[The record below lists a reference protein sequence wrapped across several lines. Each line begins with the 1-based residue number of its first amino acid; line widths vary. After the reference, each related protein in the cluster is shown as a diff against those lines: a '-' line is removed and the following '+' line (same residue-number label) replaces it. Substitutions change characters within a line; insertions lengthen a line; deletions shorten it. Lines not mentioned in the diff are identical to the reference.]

1 MPLIQHVFD
10 SFPRLDLLDGPT
22 PIQRLARIEEELGLA
37 SRGIALFA
45 KRDDVMSLGGG
56 GNKLRKLEYHLGHA
70 RAAGVDTIVSVGGVQ
85 SNHARLTAAAAAR
98 HGFACELILS
108 RLVPKDDTD
117 YETNGNVL
125 LDDLFGARPTLL
137 PRGTNGLAQAE
148 ARADALR
155 AAGHTVLVLPTGGS
169 TPLGALGYVRCARE
183 IAMQEETSGQRFDRI
198 AIPNGSSGTHAGLVA
213 GFAAMG
219 QSPAKV
225 TAYTVLAPADVA
237 RRTTLELARGA
248 LALLGSDA
256 TLDVDDVRI
265 DDAQLGDGYGIP
277 TQGMKDA
284 VRLAA
289 SREGLLLDPV
299 YSGKAFAGL
308 LHDLRHG
315 IVRDG
320 EQVLFVATGGAPG
333 LYAYRADLAG

>member
-1 MPLIQHVFD
+1 MSTVRHVFD

-37 SRGIALFA
+37 SRGIRLFA

-56 GNKLRKLEYHLGHA
+56 GNKLRKLEYHFGHA
-70 RAAGVDTIVSVGGVQ
+70 RTAGVDTIVSVGGVQ
-85 SNHARLTAAAAAR
+85 SNHARLTAAAAAK

-108 RLVPKDDTD
+108 RLVPKDDAD

-125 LDDLFGARPTLL
+125 LDDLFGARPSLL
-137 PRGTNGLAQAE
+137 PRGENGLARAE
-148 ARADALR
+148 ARADELR
-155 AAGHTVLVLPTGGS
+155 AAGRKVLVLPLGGS
-169 TPLGALGYVRCARE
+169 TPLGALGYARCARE
-183 IAMQEETSGQRFDRI
+183 IAMQEETMGCRFDRV

-213 GFAAMG
+213 GYAAMG
-219 QSPAKV
+219 RSPATV
-225 TAYTVLAPADVA
+225 AAYTVLAPADA
-237 RRTTLELARGA
+237 AQRATLGLARDA
-248 LALLGSDA
+248 LGLLDSDA
-256 TLDVDDVRI
+256 TVDDADVRI
-265 DDAQLGDGYGIP
+265 DGAQLGDGYGVS
-277 TQGMKDA
+277 TAAMKEA

-320 EQVLFVATGGAPG
+320 ENVLFIATGGAPG
-333 LYAYRADLAG
+333 LYAYRVDLTG